1 MRKNF
6 NKLVRAFVI
15 GLTLILPLTG
25 CAAAVGILGTI
36 GTGIVSGAEYVVAQP
51 VSKTASYD
59 FDRVKKALLVA
70 LCKMQIQVE
79 KVREIDQ
86 GEEIIA
92 KADDLEIEIELKEIT
107 SSVTRIE
114 IKAGGDF
121 VKRDRATA
129 QEIVRQTTEIAE
141 TLVT

>member
-6 NKLVRAFVI
+6 NKLVRALAI
-15 GLTLILPLTG
+15 WLTLILPLTG
-25 CAAAVGILGTI
+25 CAAAVGVLGAV
-36 GTGIVSGAEYVVAQP
+36 GSGIVTGAEYVVARPISQ
-51 VSKTASYD
+51 TASYD

-70 LCKMQIQVE
+70 LCKMQIPVE
-79 KVREIDQ
+79 KVNEIDH

-92 KADDLEIEIELKEIT
+92 GTEDIEIEIELKEIT
-107 SSVTRIE
+107 SNVTRIK

-121 VKRDRATA
+121 VKRDTATA

-141 TLVT
+141 TLIT

>member
-6 NKLVRAFVI
+6 NKLVRALAI

-25 CAAAVGILGTI
+25 CAAAVGVLGAV
-36 GTGIVSGAEYVVAQP
+36 GSGFVSGAEYVVARP

-70 LCKMQIQVE
+70 LCKMQIPVE
-79 KVREIDQ
+79 KVREIDH

-92 KADDLEIEIELKEIT
+92 GTDDIEIEIELKEIT
-107 SSVTRIE
+107 SNVTRIK

-121 VKRDRATA
+121 VKRDSATA

>member
-6 NKLVRAFVI
+6 NKLVRALAL

-25 CAAAVGILGTI
+25 CAAAVGVLGAV
-36 GTGIVSGAEYVVAQP
+36 GSGIVSGAEYVVARP

-70 LCKMQIQVE
+70 LCKMQIPVE
-79 KVREIDQ
+79 KVREIDH
-86 GEEIIA
+86 GEEILAGTEDI
-92 KADDLEIEIELKEIT
+92 EIEIELKEIT
-107 SSVTRIE
+107 SNVTRIK

-121 VKRDRATA
+121 VKRDTATA
-129 QEIVRQTTEIAE
+129 HEIVRQTTEIAE

>member
-1 MRKNF
+1 MRENF
-6 NKLVRAFVI
+6 NKLVRALAI

-25 CAAAVGILGTI
+25 CAAAVGVLGAI
-36 GTGIVSGAEYVVAQP
+36 GSGIVSGAEYVVARP

-59 FDRVKKALLVA
+59 FDRLKKALLVA
-70 LCKMQIQVE
+70 LCKMQISVE
-79 KVREIDQ
+79 EVREIDH
-86 GEEIIA
+86 GEEILA
-92 KADDLEIEIELKEIT
+92 RADDLAIEIELKEIT
-107 SSVTRIE
+107 SNVTRIE

-121 VKRDRATA
+121 VKRDVATA